1 LSRFQD
7 PGRVNIN
14 TIFDP
19 EVWEGVVKGYPAHDP
34 TRWGLEMTERIFLSR
49 RGYGAP
55 GTYWLAMNSDYPT
68 FFGNPFRA
76 ADSADLMPNVPDTP
90 NPPYE
95 PRLRKNE
102 PVQATLLREDL
113 LTDRTQALL
122 IPDES
127 VVPTALEAYQNQDR
141 NSFFRYHG
149 PARLSNLV
157 SNHSNVF
164 AVWVTVGYFEVEANP
179 SGIDVG
185 HPDGLR
191 LGPELGTD
199 AGAIKRHRGFY
210 IIDRSVP
217 VAFEPGE
224 NHNVD
229 HCILL
234 RRFIE

>member
-1 LSRFQD
+1 
-7 PGRVNIN
+7 
-14 TIFDP
+14 
-19 EVWEGVVKGYPAHDP
+19 
-34 TRWGLEMTERIFLSR
+34 
-49 RGYGAP
+49 
-55 GTYWLAMNSDYPT
+55 
-68 FFGNPFRA
+68 
-76 ADSADLMPNVPDTP
+76 
-90 NPPYE
+90 
-95 PRLRKNE
+95 
-102 PVQATLLREDL
+102 
-113 LTDRTQALL
+113 
-122 IPDES
+122 
-127 VVPTALEAYQNQDR
+127 LEAYQNQDR